1 MNYIH
6 ISNCKY
12 IPKCACIKITKQYQN
27 KQSNK
32 AISEKKNIWQN
43 EIYIA

>member
-6 ISNCKY
+6 IANCEY
-12 IPKCACIKITKQYQN
+12 IQKCDCVKITKQYQN

-32 AISEKKNIWQN
+32 EISEKKNIWQN